1 MSTQD
6 IIEMV
11 VQILI
16 VPILGAVATFVV
28 TYLKAKSELVRDKI
42 NNETI
47 DKYILMAEDIISTAV
62 LHVNQVFVDEL
73 KKGGKFDKERQQE
86 AFNRC
91 KEIVI
96 GLLNDNSK
104 TIIEYIFGDLNQW
117 LDIHIEAAVNRQ
129 KSPYAIGTQLKLTD
143 QEV

>member
-104 TIIEYIFGDLNQW
+104 TIIEAVYGDINNWIDMQ
-117 LDIHIEAAVNRQ
+117 IEATVNRT
-129 KSPYAIGTQLKLTD
+129 KSGHVGAVRLIGS
-143 QEV
+143 